1 MLGVMLQ
8 PHVGGLRPGG
18 SHSTGASRKATGAAA
33 GTGTTRTSWGECQP
47 AKWSDG
53 HISSTCGHK
62 FCADPPQ
69 WLIRELI
76 RLEVSRC
83 FKVLLDGLR

>member
-8 PHVGGLRPGG
+8 PHVSGLRPGG
-18 SHSTGASRKATGAAA
+18 SHSTGARRKAKGAAA
-33 GTGTTRTSWGECQP
+33 GTRTTRTSWRECQP
-47 AKWSDG
+47 AKWLDG

-62 FCADPPQ
+62 FSADAPR
-69 WLIRELI
+69 WLIRESI
-76 RLEVSRC
+76 CLEVSRC